1 MSLSRQV
8 WLPSADSTGQD
19 QIGCCSHLIGHC
31 LDLVQLPARV
41 RGHPAQVAQEDR
53 QLAQASLKAHL
64 EQRDNSRMVHVRHQV
79 CLQFLINLNIQE
91 PMWG

>member
-19 QIGCCSHLIGHC
+19 PIGCCSQLIGHC
-31 LDLVQLPARV
+31 FDLVQLPARIC
-41 RGHPAQVAQEDR
+41 GHPAQVAQENR

-64 EQRDNSRMVHVRHQV
+64 EKNKNGEIEKDTEKV
-79 CLQFLINLNIQE
+79 LD
-91 PMWG
+91 